1 MLNGISLIIYDL
13 DGVLIDSSDAICI
26 SFNNAL
32 EIVGEPPCDNKI
44 IRGMIGVPLKEM
56 YRKVLSDEKRY
67 HIDECFNQ
75 YKEVF
80 LDISTAHTK
89 ILEDVVITL
98 SHFEREGIQQCL
110 ATNKS
115 SPEAEKLLSHF
126 RIDKYFDLIVG
137 SDDVSSPKPNPEII
151 LLILD
156 AMGVKPDEVVLVEDS
171 PTGILTGKRAGVYTI
186 AVTTGYCKVKTLADL
201 EPDYLIEKLRDLLE
215 IIFV

>member
-32 EIVGEPPCDNKI
+32 EVVGEPPCDNKM

-80 LDISTAHTK
+80 LDISTAHSK
-89 ILEDVVITL
+89 IFEDVVTTL
-98 SHFEREGIQQCL
+98 SHFEREGFQQCL

-126 RIDKYFDLIVG
+126 GIDKYFDLIVG
-137 SDDVSSPKPNPEII
+137 SDDVSSPKPNPEMI
-151 LLILD
+151 LLILN
-156 AMGVKPDEVVLVEDS
+156 AMGLKPDEVVLVEDS
-171 PTGILTGKRAGVYTI
+171 TTGILAGKRAGVYTI
-186 AVTTGYCKVKTLADL
+186 AVTTGYYKVKTLADL
-201 EPDYLIEKLRDLLE
+201 KPDYIIEKLRDLLE